1 MERKIHSTILMNKTN
16 RLWVENRNNRRN
28 DAEWYSIYNNNITVE
43 ISNQIFPQ
51 MYGLGRFVL
60 YSLCSCC
67 FLLLIDGIQSVAY
80 TFKS

>member
-28 DAEWYSIYNNNITVE
+28 DAEWYSTYNNNMIVP

-51 MYGLGRFVL
+51 LYG
-60 YSLCSCC
+60 
-67 FLLLIDGIQSVAY
+67 
-80 TFKS
+80 